1 MKIDKSTKPL
11 PPARGGDV
19 PARTSSAAKQ
29 ATTTSSQLSG
39 GSGTSVHLGATS
51 AHLLSIENSMANT
64 PVVDVAKVAEIKQA
78 ISEGRFHVNSAV
90 VADQLIES
98 VKELINTQKSLAPKS

>member
-1 MKIDKSTKPL
+1 MKIDKSAKPL

-19 PARTSSAAKQ
+19 PARTSTAAKQ
-29 ATTTSSQLSG
+29 ATTASQLSS
-39 GSGTSVHLGATS
+39 GSGTNVHLGATS

-64 PVVDVAKVAEIKQA
+64 PVVDVVKVAEIKQA